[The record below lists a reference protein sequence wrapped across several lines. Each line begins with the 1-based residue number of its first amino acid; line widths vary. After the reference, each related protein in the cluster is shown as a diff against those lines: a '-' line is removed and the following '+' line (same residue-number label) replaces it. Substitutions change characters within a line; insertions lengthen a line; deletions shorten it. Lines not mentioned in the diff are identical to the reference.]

1 MTNVIFLPKK
11 GIVQL
16 KKAENLII
24 GLLNDPKSRWQWNI
38 LNEVLSLI
46 REVGALSKEVNG

>member
-1 MTNVIFLPKK
+1 LPKK

-24 GLLNDPKSRWQWNI
+24 GLLNNPKTRWQWDT
-38 LNEVLSLI
+38 LTKVLDLI
-46 REVGALSKEVNG
+46 REVGALSKETNR